1 MPEGARFLFWN
12 VLFKVV
18 FLRMTRNEKITPN
31 FETIVSD
38 WIPSDSIRLTWQIFF
53 ASRNRGISPE
63 FHFPWIHEKH
73 NLYCVRIILD
83 NGSNQATAAS
93 LILRHR
99 PLDSGRKLG
108 LVGLVCVAENF
119 RGMGLS
125 TRLLQQT
132 VELAKTHKLTHL
144 VLWTSKPD
152 VYKKLDF
159 ETDSTDLFGQV
170 IRCGS
175 RSTEF
180 KLSKK
185 SVATHIFATALKG
198 APAFANEVVRYSTL
212 HGASISI
219 CKSSSTETLVGYTGT
234 MEQVIDLIDQV
245 MPDTWNLNVPEQA
258 PIIEALGHNGY
269 HASLK
274 PSAVRMTLALDEC
287 YHLPDTIP
295 FLDRI

>member
-1 MPEGARFLFWN
+1 MAASERTAANLD
-12 VLFKVV
+12 
-18 FLRMTRNEKITPN
+18 
-31 FETIVSD
+31 TIVSD
-38 WIPSDSIRLTWQIFF
+38 WIPPDSIRLTWKIFF

-63 FHFPWIHEKH
+63 FHFPWIHDKN

-83 NGSNQATAAS
+83 NGSDRVTAAS

-99 PLDSGRKLG
+99 LTDSGRKLG

-132 VELAKTHKLTHL
+132 IELAKTQKLTHL

-159 ETDSTDLFGQV
+159 ESDCTDMFGEV

-175 RSTEF
+175 PSTEF
-180 KLSKK
+180 KLSKN
-185 SVATHIFATALKG
+185 SVATHIFATVLKG
-198 APAFANEVVRYSTL
+198 APAFAKEVVRYSTL

-219 CKSSSTETLVGYTGT
+219 CKSSSTETLVGYNGP
-234 MEQVIDLIDQV
+234 MEQVIELIDHV
-245 MPDTWNLNVPEQA
+245 MPNTWSLNVPEHA
-258 PIIEALGHNGY
+258 SIIEALSHNGY
-269 HASLK
+269 DTNLK

-287 YHLPDTIP
+287 DHLPDTIP

>member
-1 MPEGARFLFWN
+1 MAAS
-12 VLFKVV
+12 
-18 FLRMTRNEKITPN
+18 EKTAAN

-38 WIPSDSIRLTWQIFF
+38 WIPPDSIRLTWKIFF

-63 FHFPWIHEKH
+63 FHFPWIHDRH

-83 NGSNQATAAS
+83 NGSDQATAAS

-108 LVGLVCVAENF
+108 LIGLVCVAENF

-125 TRLLQQT
+125 TQLLQQT
-132 VELAKTHKLTHL
+132 VVLAKTQKLTHL

-152 VYKKLDF
+152 VYKKHDF
-159 ETDSTDLFGQV
+159 EIESTDMFGQV

-180 KLSKK
+180 KLSKN
-185 SVATHIFATALKG
+185 SEATHIFATVLKG
-198 APAFANEVVRYSTL
+198 APAFAKEVVRYSTL

-219 CKSSSTETLVGYTGT
+219 CKSSSTETLVGYTGP
-234 MEQVIDLIDQV
+234 MEQVIDLIDHV
-245 MPDTWNLNVPEQA
+245 MPDTWNLNVPEHA
-258 PIIEALGHNGY
+258 PIIEALSHNGY
-269 HASLK
+269 DTSLK

-287 YHLPDTIP
+287 DHLPDTIP

>member
-1 MPEGARFLFWN
+1 MAAS
-12 VLFKVV
+12 
-18 FLRMTRNEKITPN
+18 EKIAGN

-38 WIPSDSIRLTWQIFF
+38 WIPPDSIHLTWKIFF

-63 FHFPWIHEKH
+63 FHFPWIHDKH
-73 NLYCVRIILD
+73 NLYCVRIILV
-83 NGSNQATAAS
+83 NGSDQTTAAS

-125 TRLLQQT
+125 TWLLQQT
-132 VELAKTHKLTHL
+132 VELAKTQKLTHL

-152 VYKKLDF
+152 VYKKLNF
-159 ETDSTDLFGQV
+159 ETDSTDMYGQV
-170 IRCGS
+170 IRS
-175 RSTEF
+175 NEF
-180 KLSKK
+180 KLSKN
-185 SVATHIFATALKG
+185 SVATHIFATVLKG
-198 APAFANEVVRYSTL
+198 APAFAKEVVRYSTL

-219 CKSSSTETLVGYTGT
+219 CKSSSTETLVGYAGP
-234 MEQVIDLIDQV
+234 MELVIDLIDHV
-245 MPDTWNLNVPEQA
+245 MPDTWNLNVPEHA
-258 PIIEALGHNGY
+258 PIIEALNHNGY
-269 HASLK
+269 DTSLK

-287 YHLPDTIP
+287 DHLSDSIP